1 MNALIRRYGA
11 SLTITSVAL
20 TAFWLLMLVILPYFD
35 LFEQSFRPYLP
46 AVDVGG
52 PLDTYSMKNYL
63 EVFNNPTDIDLGMF
77 GVISVPIHLWVFFIT
92 IFYSVI
98 TTIFTLIICYPIAY
112 YMAKVIA
119 PSKLATFFLLLVI
132 PMWVSEI
139 LRAFA
144 WFIIL
149 AFKGPLTIM
158 LQSMGIIDAPIH
170 WMWGL
175 GGYSGVVIGLMYAYI
190 LFMLFPLYNAMSS
203 LDSNQIEAAEDLG
216 ASRWRTH
223 WRVIIPHSKPGI
235 ASGCVTVFMLC
246 AGSVIVPDLLQSP
259 RSNWFT
265 NVIRVWM
272 FESQD
277 WQTGAAYAFMLLI
290 VCTVFVTLMM
300 RLFKVSLADI
310 AK

>member
-1 MNALIRRYGA
+1 MNALIRRYGT
-11 SLTITSVAL
+11 SLTLLSVAL
-20 TAFWLLMLVILPYFD
+20 TGFWLIMLVILPYFD

-46 AVDVGG
+46 VVDIGG

-63 EVFNNPTDIDLGMF
+63 EVFNTPTPIDLGMF
-77 GVISVPIHLWVFFIT
+77 GSITVPIHLWVFFIT
-92 IFYSVI
+92 IFYSAL
-98 TTIFTLIICYPIAY
+98 TTLLALIICYPIAY
-112 YMAKVIA
+112 YMAKVIQ
-119 PSKLATFFLLLVI
+119 PKSLATLFLLLVI

-149 AFKGPLTIM
+149 ALKGPLTII
-158 LQSMGIIDAPIH
+158 LQKIGIIEQPIH

-203 LDSNQIEAAEDLG
+203 LDSNQVEAAEDLG
-216 ASRWRTH
+216 ASWWRTH

-235 ASGCVTVFMLC
+235 ASGCVTVFMLS
-246 AGSVIVPDLLQSP
+246 AGSVIVPELLQSP

-265 NVIRVWM
+265 QVIKVWM

-290 VCTVFVTLMM
+290 ACTVFVTLMM
-300 RLFKVSLADI
+300 KLFKVSLADI